1 MQCAA
6 DFHDQIA
13 DACLPEAAGV
23 MDDAAAL
30 DAAVDVLNA
39 HATAGDP
46 TIRGFLRAREGL
58 ATRLP
63 GRHDDFDVVERK
75 RQEAQILQQA
85 APGGQGVWGGIGNSL
100 IMGAAG
106 VGVTQK
112 QNPERGIDQEHVF
125 HRVVFFLAAITAR
138 LLNRILGAP
147 DAPFGAI
154 VAKRGETGAGAGPGE
169 SAGLGAPSIGTT
181 RAAASASVTPTRLAS
196 SLTER
201 AGVSPSVRSAACRT
215 TNRT

>member
-1 MQCAA
+1 MPCAA

-23 MDDAAAL
+23 VDHAAAL

-46 TIRGFLRAREGL
+46 TIRGFLRARKGP

-63 GRHDDFDVVERK
+63 GRHDDLNVVQ
-75 RQEAQILQQA
+75 RQCQTSQILQQA
-85 APGGQGVWGGIGNSL
+85 APGGHGVGGGIGDSL

-112 QNPERGIDQEHVF
+112 EDREHRIDQQEVF
-125 HRVVFFLAAITAR
+125 ARVIRFLAAITAR
-138 LLNRILGAP
+138 LLNRILGAF
-147 DAPFGAI
+147 DAPFGPI
-154 VAKRGETGAGAGPGE
+154 VANRGEAGGDD
-169 SAGLGAPSIGTT
+169 APSVGST
-181 RAAASASVTPTRLAS
+181 RASASASATPRRLAS
-196 SLTER
+196 SVTER
-201 AGVSPSVRSAACRT
+201 AGASPSARSVARSTTKRT
-215 TNRT
+215 